1 MGWIGGWFRNWFG
14 EQPFGIF
21 GESALEYAKR
31 LKHAKP
37 VEHANQRLQLLQF
50 ESRQFSFVRHAAT
63 WFGIRFGILRQPRIV
78 QFQFQ
83 WRIFATTFIQPATTT
98 AFIQSTLAVV
108 FFFFAWTI
116 RTIITA
122 EKLFSAARILWHRR
136 PIAFLF
142 CTEPFLFRA
151 KPSFR
156 RSCSARRRRRI
167 ITRWRWFAGWRWQ
180 QPRRRFTRSSVDPV
194 ALQNHPILKACSE
207 TEQAFFRLASNI

>member
-63 WFGIRFGILRQPRIV
+63 WFGILRQPRIV

-98 AFIQSTLAVV
+98 TFIQPATTTAFIQPTLAVV
-108 FFFFAWTI
+108 FFFFA
-116 RTIITA
+116 
-122 EKLFSAARILWHRR
+122 
-136 PIAFLF
+136 
-142 CTEPFLFRA
+142 
-151 KPSFR
+151 
-156 RSCSARRRRRI
+156 
-167 ITRWRWFAGWRWQ
+167 
-180 QPRRRFTRSSVDPV
+180 
-194 ALQNHPILKACSE
+194 
-207 TEQAFFRLASNI
+207 

>member
-21 GESALEYAKR
+21 GESALEYANR

-37 VEHANQRLQLLQF
+37 VEHAKQRLQLLQF

-63 WFGIRFGILRQPRIV
+63 WFGILRQPRIV

-83 WRIFATTFIQPATTT
+83 SRIFATTFIQPATTA
-98 AFIQSTLAVV
+98 AFIQPTLAVA
-108 FFFFAWTI
+108 FFAWTI
-116 RTIITA
+116 WTIITA
-122 EKLFSAARILWHRR
+122 EKLFTTARILWLLR

-156 RSCSARRRRRI
+156 RSCSARRRI
-167 ITRWRWFAGWRWQ
+167 ITRWRWWRRFAWWRWQQ
-180 QPRRRFTRSSVDPV
+180 QPRRRFTRSAVDLV
-194 ALQNHPILKACSE
+194 ALQNHPIS
-207 TEQAFFRLASNI
+207 